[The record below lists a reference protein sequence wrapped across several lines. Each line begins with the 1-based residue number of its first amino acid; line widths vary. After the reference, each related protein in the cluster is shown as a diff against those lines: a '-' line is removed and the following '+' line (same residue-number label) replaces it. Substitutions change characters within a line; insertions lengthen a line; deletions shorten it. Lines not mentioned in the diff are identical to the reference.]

1 MIHRLNVFLLSLIV
15 TFAPVYFTTVHA
27 SAAEKW
33 EYEPVMKDMNIHVKG
48 YKVDQYGNAVNDYEY
63 NTKIDPKTT
72 ANRKKMGTVGFGR
85 LLKTTGWGLLGSAA
99 LEGLL
104 ESVDWVIDPETQ
116 SIWRNKKPKND
127 SSGVSEALCKG
138 GTLKNYSAQDVK
150 ILYWTS
156 THTVGDCPL
165 QAAESLL
172 KYYSN
177 TDGRTYEFIRWL
189 PEKDVDAGYL
199 YYRKVFLYKDPQYG
213 NREAVVQVKT
223 GEVVQPNPEKEY
235 LTEEE
240 LADYAN
246 HTHPDYS
253 NPELAPKLEPKYSP
267 NIASDLWKPSNQWE
281 EVNSPT
287 VQEAQRKLDQAQ
299 PEPKKDAEIKP
310 NPETGGSVLPK
321 FCDWAAPVCDAIKWF
336 KETPDLQDEPLNIED
351 KQVIDYEHINYVQFG
366 ASCPFSP
373 QAQSLPMGVLGSIDF
388 ETDLTFICSFGVEAK
403 PYIVG
408 LGHLG
413 ALIFLLIGIRNGN
426 G

>member
-15 TFAPVYFTTVHA
+15 TFAPVYFTTAHA

-33 EYEPVMKDMNIHVKG
+33 NYEPVMKDMNIHVKG

-99 LEGLL
+99 LEALL
-104 ESVDWVIDPETQ
+104 NSVDWILDPEAQ
-116 SIWRNKKPKND
+116 SIWRNKPNPNPSYQCKND
-127 SSGVSEALCKG
+127 GFSWKSIYSTATCPSTVAENSLEPFCLANGGASPDITCKYLDLFVVTPTGAYVPAQQWTGDVSRYAALYGVTNRHGS
-138 GTLKNYSAQDVK
+138 
-150 ILYWTS
+150 
-156 THTVGDCPL
+156 
-165 QAAESLL
+165 
-172 KYYSN
+172 YSN
-177 TDGRTYEFIRWL
+177 YVIITKDKEL
-189 PEKDVDAGYL
+189 P
-199 YYRKVFLYKDPQYG
+199 
-213 NREAVVQVKT
+213 KT
-223 GEVVQPNPEKEY
+223 EPEKEY
-235 LTEEE
+235 LTPEQ
-240 LADYAN
+240 LADYVN
-246 HTHPDYS
+246 KTHPDYAK
-253 NPELAPKLEPKYSP
+253 PELAEKLNPKYSP
-267 NIASDLWKPSNQWE
+267 KIVEDLWKPSNQWE

-287 VQEAQRKLDQAQ
+287 VQEVQKKLDQAQ

-310 NPETGGSVLPK
+310 NPETGGSILPK
-321 FCDWAAPVCDAIKWF
+321 FCDWASPVCDAIKWF

>member
-15 TFAPVYFTTVHA
+15 AFAPVYFTTAYA

-72 ANRKKMGTVGFGR
+72 DNRKKMGTVGFGR
-85 LLKTTGWGLLGSAA
+85 LLKTTGWGLVGSAA
-99 LEGLL
+99 LEALL
-104 ESVDWVIDPETQ
+104 NSVDWILDPEAQ
-116 SIWRNKKPKND
+116 SIWRYKKKPVDGTCQSEYCSLKLTITVNNSPNNPFYSID
-127 SSGVSEALCKG
+127 AAEAEVERVTGRKRSEYQYLWTPRYASNGDLQQLRLSIRTSGGSSGEYAFA
-138 GTLKNYSAQDVK
+138 Y
-150 ILYWTS
+150 
-156 THTVGDCPL
+156 P
-165 QAAESLL
+165 
-172 KYYSN
+172 
-177 TDGRTYEFIRWL
+177 
-189 PEKDVDAGYL
+189 
-199 YYRKVFLYKDPQYG
+199 DPKQ
-213 NREAVVQVKT
+213 EL
-223 GEVVQPNPEKEY
+223 EKEY
-235 LTEEE
+235 LKPEE

-246 HTHPDYS
+246 KTHPDYS
-253 NPELAPKLEPKYSP
+253 NPQLAPKLEPKYSP
-267 NIASDLWKPSNQWE
+267 NIASDLWKPSNPWE

-287 VQEAQRKLDQAQ
+287 VQEVQRKLDQAQ

-310 NPETGGSVLPK
+310 NPETGGSVLPS
-321 FCDWAAPVCDAIKWF
+321 FCSWAVPVCEAINWF
-336 KETPDLQDEPLNIED
+336 KETPDLQDEPLNIEE

-373 QAQSLPMGVLGSIDF
+373 QTQSLPMGVLGSIDF
-388 ETDLTFICSFGVEAK
+388 ETDLTFICNFGVEAK